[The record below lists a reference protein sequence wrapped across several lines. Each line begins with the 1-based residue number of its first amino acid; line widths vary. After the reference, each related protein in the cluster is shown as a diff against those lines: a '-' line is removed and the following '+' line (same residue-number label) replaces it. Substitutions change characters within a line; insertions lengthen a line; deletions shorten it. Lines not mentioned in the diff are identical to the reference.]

1 MVRRAVEV
9 HTRPPRAGAVHLE
22 DHLVQNAFLSIGKTD
37 PLHQQFL
44 TLMAKIET
52 HARIVFRA
60 IRCPVRKE
68 DAVQDCIALAWKW
81 FLRLQERGRDINQF
95 PMVFVFLVVKAVAS
109 GRRLTG
115 MLRVKDVLSE
125 RCQRKH
131 GFNVEALPT
140 STRISVE
147 VLVAKP
153 RGQEMQDAFEER
165 LQDNGTT
172 PVPDQVAFRID
183 WPSFFTT
190 LPTRD
195 QRMAEFLPLGH
206 NAKQAAEKFGLSA
219 GRITQLRQ
227 RWCKEWLC
235 FQNEPALA

>member
-1 MVRRAVEV
+1 M
-9 HTRPPRAGAVHLE
+9 
-22 DHLVQNAFLSIGKTD
+22 QNALSSLRKTD
-37 PLHQQFL
+37 PFHQPFL
-44 TLMAKIET
+44 NLMPKIET
-52 HARIVFRA
+52 HARIIFRD
-60 IRCPVRKE
+60 IRCPVRRE
-68 DAVQDCIALAWKW
+68 DAVQECIALAWKW
-81 FLRLQERGRDINQF
+81 FLRLKERGKDINQF

-115 MLRVKDVLSE
+115 MLRMKDVLSE

-131 GFNVEALPT
+131 GFNVEALPM
-140 STRISVE
+140 STCVSVE

-172 PVPDQVAFRID
+172 PVPDQVAFRMD

-190 LPTRD
+190 LTTRD
-195 QRMAEFLPLGH
+195 QKMAEFLSLGH
-206 NAKQAAEKFGLSA
+206 SAKQAAEKFGLSA

-227 RWCKEWLC
+227 RWCQDWLC
-235 FQNEPALA
+235 FQTDADDR

>member
-1 MVRRAVEV
+1 MQ
-9 HTRPPRAGAVHLE
+9 T
-22 DHLVQNAFLSIGKTD
+22 AFSSLDTTE
-37 PLHQQFL
+37 PLHRHFL
-44 TLMAKIET
+44 RLMPRIET
-52 HARIVFRA
+52 HARIVFRDMH
-60 IRCPVRKE
+60 CPVRKE
-68 DAVQDCIALAWKW
+68 DAVQECIALAWKW
-81 FLRLQERGRDINQF
+81 FLRLQERGKDIDQF

-131 GFNVEALPT
+131 GFIVEALPT

-165 LQDNGTT
+165 LKDNDLT
-172 PVPDQVAFRID
+172 PVPDQVAFRMD

-190 LPTRD
+190 LTTRD
-195 QRMAEFLPLGH
+195 QKMAEFLSLGH

-235 FQNEPALA
+235 FQSDAVLA